1 MRSLLPRPPPGG
13 GGDGQHGGQHL
24 PRPDRVSG
32 RRGRDPNCGRCGR
45 HRRRGPRRHARRG
58 RQDYPPAATDD
69 TPPPEYVLNSARPG
83 AMLEPQLRYV
93 YVLLSGSVIVLAYVA
108 AAAVIV
114 PAVSMIGFG
123 RIPRFLRRGAEVSK
137 TRTRMEGIGLLLIG
151 AFILTDALAADLGRR
166 SEVPQDWILLV
177 WVLLAAGLIGIRYIA
192 GRAEVARRPA
202 RTAAAAVWARR
213 PRRKPQEP
221 AA

>member
-1 MRSLLPRPPPGG
+1 M
-13 GGDGQHGGQHL
+13 
-24 PRPDRVSG
+24 
-32 RRGRDPNCGRCGR
+32 
-45 HRRRGPRRHARRG
+45 
-58 RQDYPPAATDD
+58 
-69 TPPPEYVLNSARPG
+69 
-83 AMLEPQLRYV
+83 
-93 YVLLSGSVIVLAYVA
+93 LLSGSVIVLAYVA

-123 RIPRFLRRGAEVSK
+123 KIPRFLRPGTAASK

-192 GRAEVARRPA
+192 GRAEMAR
-202 RTAAAAVWARR
+202 VE
-213 PRRKPQEP
+213 RKPQEP